1 MESRKTERKEKI
13 WDNVEPKHTTICHWL
28 NMKGQGEKQVTD
40 NSKILYLDNYED
52 GNKSKEIE

>member
-1 MESRKTERKEKI
+1 
-13 WDNVEPKHTTICHWL
+13 
-28 NMKGQGEKQVTD
+28 MKGQGEKQVTD